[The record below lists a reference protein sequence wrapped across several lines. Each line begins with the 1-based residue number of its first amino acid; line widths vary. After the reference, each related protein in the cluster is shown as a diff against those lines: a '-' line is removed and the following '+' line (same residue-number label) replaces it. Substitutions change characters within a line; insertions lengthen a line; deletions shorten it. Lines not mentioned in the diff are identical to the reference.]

1 MRLDTLT
8 VELRPRSSWEAME
21 LGSALLRRHAG
32 VVWRAWCL
40 ASLPLWIVLLLLA
53 WLVDGWPLLLLSVL
67 LWWLKPLYDRIPLHV
82 LSRAAFGDVPGVR
95 ESALACVR
103 LGREQ
108 LFADLTW
115 RRFGLNRSLTLPIAL
130 LEGVRGE
137 RLAARKRAIHGHGGS
152 VGAALTLLCLHFEM
166 AVVLG
171 LLLLAPMF
179 VPVEY
184 LSESARAAYALLSEQ
199 PPDWLWVLL
208 AGMLWVTYSLIEPF
222 YIAAGFGIYLNS
234 RVHLEAWDI
243 ELAFRRMGARLRALA
258 QGSALALALLSV
270 LPTMPASAAQTAET
284 ETTAPTCKGDA
295 DDATRVQL
303 DAVFKPIRH
312 DARFQEAVDQAYRDP
327 LLRPRQ
333 MQPEWKWRGSDK
345 KRAKRSDDATAD
357 LGWLPKLLSGG
368 FGLVAEVVMWCI
380 VAGCLIALLWFTRH
394 WWSTLLQR
402 RPPAAEPE
410 PVDEAP
416 APHVERIPD
425 DVGAAVR
432 ALWAQGRPR
441 AALALLYRA
450 AVQVVA
456 TRLQTEL
463 PPGATEAQCL
473 RLSRKLPESGDR
485 DAFTA
490 VVRAWQYA
498 AYAQRLPDGDD
509 FDALL
514 RQASARFGWSA

>member
-1 MRLDTLT
+1 MQLDRIA
-8 VELRPRSSWEAME
+8 VVLRPRSSWEAME

-53 WLVDGWPLLLLSVL
+53 WLVDGWPLLLMSVL

-115 RRFGLNRSLTLPIAL
+115 RRVGLNRALTLPIAL

-166 AVVLG
+166 AIVSG

-184 LSESARAAYALLSEQ
+184 LSESTRAAYALLSEQ

-208 AGMLWVTYSLIEPF
+208 AGMLWVTYGLIEPF

-258 QGSALALALLSV
+258 QGGVLVLALLWL
-270 LPTMPASAAQTAET
+270 LPMAPASAAEPAAES
-284 ETTAPTCKGDA
+284 APAGQAEAASGDA
-295 DDATRVQL
+295 VAL
-303 DAVFKPIRH
+303 DAVFKPTER
-312 DARFQEAVDQAYRDP
+312 DAAFQNAVDQAYRDP

-333 MQPEWKWRGSDK
+333 MQPDWTWRGSDK
-345 KRAKRSDDATAD
+345 KRDKRSDEAPAD
-357 LGWLPKLLSGG
+357 LGWLSKLLSGG
-368 FGLVAEVVMWCI
+368 FGLMAEVVMWCI
-380 VAGCLIALLWFTRH
+380 VASCLIALLWFTRH
-394 WWSTLLQR
+394 WWSTLLER
-402 RPPAAEPE
+402 RPPAPEPE

-425 DVGAAVR
+425 DVAAAVR
-432 ALWAQGRPR
+432 ALWTQGRPR

-450 AVQVVA
+450 AVQVMA
-456 TRLQTEL
+456 TRVQTEL

-473 RLSRKLPESGDR
+473 RLSRRLSEFEDR

-498 AYAQRLPDGDD
+498 AYAQRLPDGDR

-514 RQASARFGWSA
+514 RQASARFGWRA